1 VTNPYESPKSP
12 FRPNEPPLTARTVG
26 TFLAG
31 FAVAMMLTVGATVIS
46 LACASAL
53 ATALPKSL
61 AGIVFFM
68 GSPAVIGPLCSDI
81 LWRVTRHS
89 NRPYAM
95 GAITFGVAA
104 FLLFGG
110 CFMAITIL

>member
-1 VTNPYESPKSP
+1 MTNPYESPKSP

-46 LACASAL
+46 LAIASAL
-53 ATALPKSL
+53 ASAVPQPL
-61 AGIVFFM
+61 AGIVFFV
-68 GSPAVIGPLCSDI
+68 GSPAVIGPLCSVV
-81 LWRVTRHS
+81 LWRITRNS

-110 CFMAITIL
+110 CFLAFSM

>member
-1 VTNPYESPKSP
+1 MINPYESPQTP
-12 FRPNEPPLTARTVG
+12 LQPPDPPLTARAVG
-26 TFLAG
+26 MFLAG
-31 FAVAMMLTVGATVIS
+31 FLVAMMLTVGGTVIS
-46 LACASAL
+46 LAFASAL
-53 ATALPKSL
+53 ASAVPEPL

-68 GSPAVIGPLCSDI
+68 GSPAAIGPLCSVI
-81 LWRVTRHS
+81 LWRVTRRS

-110 CFMAITIL
+110 CFLAFSM